1 MAKAL
6 NVKGNTVS
14 AKDDAFLY
22 HMISGKNGV
31 FNYGNKMD
39 FQTVSANLIRIKDG
53 MAQIQGRNYI
63 IYPSETVDVAVES
76 GTQGSKRNDIIV
88 IEFTKT
94 SSDETMEIKC
104 IKGNPST
111 GNVTDP
117 QIIQQ
122 DTLSSG
128 TKYQLPLY
136 RVKLNGINIE
146 GVDDLRVYISSI
158 DTIAKEISCHGS
170 LLINSDFQINQRG
183 QSIYDYSNEPKK
195 YCLDMWYVTKMK
207 VEILENGCIKVT
219 NNDTTRHAILQDI
232 DKVIGKHILCVYVEE
247 KTGEASEKNSFQLV
261 YFKNNQQINGK
272 SFNNETGL
280 IYEVVDYEIN
290 KVGVI
295 VPSNCTITLKFIKLF
310 EGDILYKCQ
319 KEEHTIALMRCYQ
332 YVFSTTQKRLV
343 GKVGTAHLEGF
354 DFPIRMKSTP
364 LYTVIEFE
372 STNGNDLKN
381 ELEGISATSRGVVY
395 MALQNPTQQE
405 YQYTILFSCEPL

>member
-1 MAKAL
+1 MSELRTDFKDEIL
-6 NVKGNTVS
+6 QEGEEHRTYNIKRKGTNEV
-14 AKDDAFLY
+14 
-22 HMISGKNGV
+22 
-31 FNYGNKMD
+31 
-39 FQTVSANLIRIKDG
+39 
-53 MAQIQGRNYI
+53 
-63 IYPSETVDVAVES
+63 VES
-76 GTQGSKRNDIIV
+76 DIYLEKAYEPQQEGDNFGAKEV
-88 IEFTKT
+88 N
-94 SSDETMEIKC
+94 EIN
-104 IKGNPST
+104 GH
-111 GNVTDP
+111 
-117 QIIQQ
+117 
-122 DTLSSG
+122 
-128 TKYQLPLY
+128 
-136 RVKLNGINIE
+136 LNG
-146 GVDDLRVYISSI
+146 LAPQSI
-158 DTIAKEISCHGS
+158 T
-170 LLINSDFQINQRG
+170 INSDFQINQRG

-381 ELEGISATSRGVVY
+381 ELDGISATSRGVVY
-395 MALQNPTQQE
+395 MSLQNPTQQE